1 MIRRIALFLFVFF
14 ILFYYETYEV
24 IDLKQYENATKK
36 VEVKGAVE
44 KPGVY
49 EVELHASVEDILKL
63 AKLKANSDVSNLN
76 LSFDIEN
83 QGVIV
88 VDEISEKHKISINN
102 ATLEELDQLNGIG
115 EATALRIIEYRSHT
129 PFKKIEDIMQV
140 KGIKQKLFEK
150 IKDDICL

>member
-1 MIRRIALFLFVFF
+1 MVRRIALFLFVFF

-63 AKLKANSDVSNLN
+63 AQLKANSDVSNLN

-129 PFKKIEDIMQV
+129 PFKQIEDIMQV